1 MAEESER
8 FVSTVDAL
16 AYLDVP
22 IGDMS
27 ELEEFCTRN
36 DAGGRALQAVIL
48 AVANKLARLEDRLA
62 G

>member
-22 IGDMS
+22 IGDMT
-27 ELEEFCTRN
+27 EIEEFCTRN
-36 DAGGRALQAVIL
+36 EASARALQAVIL
-48 AVANKLARLEDRLA
+48 AVANKLAHLEERVA